1 MHTDSSNR
9 PSFEQ
14 FRSSTCHK
22 LKDLGDIPFITQL
35 LESNQIRAYYNRKWY
50 PETLYLLAMLD
61 HLSNINAIPLCCA
74 YNDLRNAKLTQPLY
88 PSEVLLL
95 CELLHSDSPKE
106 DALSKA
112 IPEFLRFNIV
122 ECDIRSIFNLFKAP
136 KTVQIMYHLE
146 GFHFSGS
153 VLSLDALLISISHSR
168 QLCNLT
174 QQNSLLF

>member
-35 LESNQIRAYYNRKWY
+35 LKGNQIRAYYNRKWY

-95 CELLHSDSPKE
+95 CELLHSDSPNE

-122 ECDIRSIFNLFKAP
+122 ECDIRSI
-136 KTVQIMYHLE
+136 Y
-146 GFHFSGS
+146 
-153 VLSLDALLISISHSR
+153 LSLQSPQDGTNNVPS
-168 QLCNLT
+168 
-174 QQNSLLF
+174 